1 MLRHLLSKTP
11 VIIPHLLSAQE
22 FDLFLG
28 NMIHMVPAS
37 YQNVSSVC
45 CLRQA
50 IGMFSPLALGGI
62 WHWLLDQIP
71 HLFHTQHRAT
81 GTICP
86 LPRLPTK
93 LPHLFGA
100 SRTRPVTYGTGSWPK
115 SQLFSGQGSAL
126 VPSHIGIFSP
136 SGFLMAPDPHS
147 KTVIISCL
155 ALDYPPP
162 LCFGNWYHMRMAP
175 ALHQDILSTLCQDG
189 TLTVG
194 TFSRSIIG
202 AKGCLLSLGDWCHLA
217 PATHQ
222 TTPPIYLVPRR
233 DQSHLLPI
241 YNWYNK
247 TMSPPWNT
255 SSTWWPG
262 QHLCYFH

>member
-1 MLRHLLSKTP
+1 MAPFSTTITIRASLPIKISTKNQKSYQKSVLPIYLIHILLRYLILSKTP
-11 VIIPHLLSAQE
+11 VIIPHLLSVQE

-81 GTICP
+81 GTSCP

-100 SRTRPVTYGTGSWPK
+100 CRTRPV
-115 SQLFSGQGSAL
+115 
-126 VPSHIGIFSP
+126 
-136 SGFLMAPDPHS
+136 AP
-147 KTVIISCL
+147 
-155 ALDYPPP
+155 
-162 LCFGNWYHMRMAP
+162 
-175 ALHQDILSTLCQDG
+175 TL
-189 TLTVG
+189 
-194 TFSRSIIG
+194 
-202 AKGCLLSLGDWCHLA
+202 
-217 PATHQ
+217 
-222 TTPPIYLVPRR
+222 
-233 DQSHLLPI
+233 
-241 YNWYNK
+241 
-247 TMSPPWNT
+247 PPWK
-255 SSTWWPG
+255 
-262 QHLCYFH
+262 LVA